1 MIVLEFTNGL
11 LDAQN
16 KSEPPLQSKV
26 NTDLLDDEKTE
37 AKKIDKQALCETF
50 NKKLFMEHELL
61 AYLIQ
66 LTGSDIPSTG
76 GDSNE
81 AQEK

>member
-1 MIVLEFTNGL
+1 
-11 LDAQN
+11 
-16 KSEPPLQSKV
+16 
-26 NTDLLDDEKTE
+26 
-37 AKKIDKQALCETF
+37 
-50 NKKLFMEHELL
+50 MEHELL

-81 AQEK
+81 AQER